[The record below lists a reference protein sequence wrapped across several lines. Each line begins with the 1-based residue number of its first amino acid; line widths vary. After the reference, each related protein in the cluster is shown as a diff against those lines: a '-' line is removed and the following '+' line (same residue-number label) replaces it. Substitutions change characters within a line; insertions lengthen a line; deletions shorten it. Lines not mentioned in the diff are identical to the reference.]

1 VANLETVHDMNSK
14 AIQNAIHDWALD
26 KGFNAPYGVLTGE
39 HVKKNK
45 KVLSVVFGRARSLDA
60 VVEIWNRNFMTL
72 RTNQYPWNIH
82 KGYYP
87 KEIYRS
93 FDALMEKLETL

>member
-1 VANLETVHDMNSK
+1 LSSKGKMNSK
-14 AIQNAIHDWALD
+14 VIQNAIYDWALVN
-26 KGFNAPYGVLTGE
+26 GFNAPYGVLTGE

-72 RTNQYPWNIH
+72 RTNRYPWDIH
-82 KGYYP
+82 QGYYP
-87 KEIYRS
+87 KEVYRS
-93 FDALMEKLETL
+93 FDALMTKLETL